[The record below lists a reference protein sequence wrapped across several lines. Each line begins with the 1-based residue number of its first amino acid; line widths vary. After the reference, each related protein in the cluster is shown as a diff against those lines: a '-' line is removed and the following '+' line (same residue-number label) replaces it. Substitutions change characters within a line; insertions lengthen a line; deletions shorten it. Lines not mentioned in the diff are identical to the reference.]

1 MWSNTQI
8 AEESQH
14 ECQGLR
20 VSCWQ
25 ELIART
31 SDIPLFVS
39 ALNGILCWMMTPSDC
54 DDDIDD
60 DVDDDDDDDD
70 LDDGD
75 VDDSHVDNRGSWAFQ
90 GWHNFLMAK
99 LYTGLPV
106 PFLFQTKR
114 DTVTHCH

>member
-60 DVDDDDDDDD
+60 GEGYDDDDDDDDDDD
-70 LDDGD
+70 LDNGDPDDGD
-75 VDDSHVDNRGSWAFQ
+75 VVDDDSDSHVDNRGPLA
-90 GWHNFLMAK
+90 
-99 LYTGLPV
+99 
-106 PFLFQTKR
+106 
-114 DTVTHCH
+114 